1 MSTRSILLASLV
13 LTTANAVIAAPTAAA
28 VQARDVID
36 HDAVVGF
43 DETAPDTTEGSLML
57 AFKPLLKVVNGC
69 VPFPAVDA
77 EGNTR
82 YVLGASYPPL
92 HAQTIVVFI
101 SLSRNLDLRFAYI

>member
-1 MSTRSILLASLV
+1 MSTRSILLTLAL
-13 LTTANAVIAAPTAAA
+13 TANAVIAAPTAAA
-28 VQARDVID
+28 VEARDVID

-43 DETAPDTTEGSLML
+43 DETVPATTEGSLML

-82 YVLGASYPPL
+82 YALPP
-92 HAQTIVVFI
+92 VVCTKQF
-101 SLSRNLDLRFAYI
+101 